1 MPPSLSL
8 VLIGIVLQAAFIQC
22 DRSRRYGLAAVL
34 KGLASFAFVLLGL
47 WGALKGGQA
56 GGASMASSLVCL
68 GLACGAV
75 GDVLHALRFVQPVK
89 RVATHLFM
97 SGAVSFFLGHV
108 AYLGALVPPCPMPG
122 IPLLLAAVAV
132 AVVFAVLGPRI
143 RLRGTR
149 RASGVAYLGAVVC
162 VASFAIVGFL
172 SQPSPSRLAFALGGM
187 LFAVSDT
194 LLSIN
199 SFGGGSTTGRRVVSL
214 STYYVAQLLIAGS
227 LWL

>member
-1 MPPSLSL
+1 MSPSLSL
-8 VLIGIVLQAAFIQC
+8 ALVGIALQAAFIQS
-22 DRSRRYGLAAVL
+22 DRSHRYGVAAVL
-34 KGLASFAFVLLGL
+34 KGLASLAFVLLGL
-47 WGALKGGQA
+47 WGSFQGVRA

-108 AYLGALVPPCPMPG
+108 AYLGVLVPSCPMPG
-122 IPLLLAAVAV
+122 IPLLLAVVAVAV
-132 AVVFAVLGPRI
+132 AFAVLGPRI
-143 RLRGTR
+143 RLRGAR
-149 RASGVAYLGAVVC
+149 RLSGVIYLGAVVC

-172 SQPSPSRLAFALGGM
+172 SQPSPSRLAFALGGI

-194 LLSIN
+194 LLAIN
-199 SFGGGSTTGRRVVSL
+199 SFGGGSTTGRRVASL
-214 STYYVAQLLIAGS
+214 STYYAAQLLIAGS
-227 LWL
+227 LWP